1 MTSEPNGSVAVEARD
16 RGPIG
21 NVTRSS
27 RPNSPPAA
35 ANHRVQRGPALLPG
49 VPPPPD
55 YYRNNLLRV
64 LEHVRGHHADL
75 LAPEESGFIARV
87 GGASR
92 GAQRLYARLVSRNVR
107 RIRLDKL
114 AYREVKDLHAAVD
127 ELAEAALVELGADAP
142 AERLLGLFTKS
153 ELATLFELRA
163 PTKKALIGD
172 ILDRYAGIS
181 VRERLR
187 GLSDWL
193 CLTDVHCLDLVQ
205 LLFFGGSDVGG
216 VRGDLT
222 TFVLEDLG
230 AARFEDYAISRDLRI
245 FQDRAELRRYLALRD
260 LNALS
265 HSVAEH
271 PGLAGAV
278 LAASAQFPEAATR
291 LEKRLLD
298 RALNRLARWFERTGC
313 DHEALDC
320 YGRSSSH
327 PARERRVRI
336 LTRLGE
342 KGAATTLL
350 DKMAS
355 DPQSPEEQDFAA
367 RFGKRRTGGMPPVTV
382 VPMQQGREESVESQA
397 LGRLMASGGE
407 GWHLENHLPLGLA
420 GLAFW
425 DVVYAPV
432 HGVFLNPYQAGPL
445 DLFWEDFVVQRRA
458 ALTEAKAALDEPA
471 RFAHTLKATL
481 EAKAGIVNRLVSWRH
496 LDAYRLGRILETVP
510 HGVLYPLVCHVIDNL
525 RMARTGFP
533 DLLVLYGVDG
543 YEFVEVKGPND
554 QLQPAQ
560 RIWFKYFRENACNAR
575 IIKYKKQTHAGL
587 GEQ

>member
-1 MTSEPNGSVAVEARD
+1 MAVGARDRAPTGSVA
-16 RGPIG
+16 
-21 NVTRSS
+21 RSS
-27 RPNSPPAA
+27 RPGPLPAA
-35 ANHRVQRGPALLPG
+35 VGDRARSDPVLLPG

-64 LEHVRGHHADL
+64 LEHVRDHHADL
-75 LAPEESGFIARV
+75 LLPGESGFIARV
-87 GGASR
+87 AGASR
-92 GAQRLYARLVSRNVR
+92 DAQRLYARLVSRTVPL
-107 RIRLDKL
+107 IRLDKL
-114 AYREVKDLHAAVD
+114 SYREVGHLEAAVS
-127 ELAEAALVELGADAP
+127 ELAEAALIELGVDAP
-142 AERLLGLFTKS
+142 VERLLRLFTKG
-153 ELATLFELRA
+153 ELAALFEVRA
-163 PTKKALIGD
+163 PTKQALLES
-172 ILDRYAGIS
+172 ILNRCDGSA

-193 CLTDVHCLDLVQ
+193 CLTDAHALDLVQ
-205 LLFFGGSDVGG
+205 LLFFGGSTVGG
-216 VRGDLT
+216 LRGDLT

-230 AARFEDYAISRDLRI
+230 TARFEDYAISREQRI
-245 FQDRAELRRYLALRD
+245 FRDREELRRYLALRD

-265 HSVAEH
+265 HEVAEH

-278 LAASAQFPEAATR
+278 HVAIAGFSESRSR
-291 LEKRLLD
+291 LEQRLID
-298 RALNRLARWFERTGC
+298 RSLNRLGRWFERTGC
-313 DHEALDC
+313 DRDALDC

-336 LTRLGE
+336 LTRIGE
-342 KGAATTLL
+342 EDAARVLL
-350 DKMAS
+350 DEIAG
-355 DPQSPEEQDFAA
+355 DPRSPEEKDFAA
-367 RFGKRRTGGMPPVTV
+367 RFGKRRVGPVSAVTV
-382 VPMQQGREESVESQA
+382 VPMEQGRVQGVERLA
-397 LGRLMASGGE
+397 LDRLTASGGE

-425 DVVYAPV
+425 DVVFAPV
-432 HGVFLNPYQAGPL
+432 DGAFLNPYQAGPL
-445 DLFWEDFVVQRRA
+445 DLFWEDFAVARQT
-458 ALTEAKAALDEPA
+458 ALTRAKASLEDPT
-471 RFAHTLKATL
+471 RFARTLKVTF

-533 DLLVLYGVDG
+533 DLLILYGIDD

-560 RIWFKYFRENACNAR
+560 RIWFKYFRENVCNAR
-575 IIKYKKQTHAGL
+575 ILKFNLQAVSGS